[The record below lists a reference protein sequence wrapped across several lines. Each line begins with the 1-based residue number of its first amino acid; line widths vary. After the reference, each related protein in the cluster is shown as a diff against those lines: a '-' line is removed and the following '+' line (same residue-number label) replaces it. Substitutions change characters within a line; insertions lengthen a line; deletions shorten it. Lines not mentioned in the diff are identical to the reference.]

1 MKKKIVITG
10 MGAVTPIGS
19 GVDEYWKN
27 LIAGACGIDRIRQF
41 DAEDLAVQIA
51 AEVHSFNL
59 QKYMPKKMIHETD
72 AFTQYAYVAAAEA
85 LATAGGRN
93 AGEKST
99 GAGRLAENCREQTG
113 PASRIPAGSGLA
125 GDRQGGEQLKAGQL
139 PANSPEDKRQGG
151 ALSTA
156 QPHSETYRIESSADA
171 DSDGQTPGETT
182 GLPGNSNQVTG
193 SNLPAAPDRMGIV
206 MGTAMAGVATTAA
219 TQEIL
224 TNAVHKNVGPRFV
237 PRILGNIAAAQIAI
251 AHGITGHSVTLST
264 ACASGGDAVSAA
276 AMLLQA
282 DEADA
287 VLAVGAESIL
297 CPLVIYSLANAH
309 TLSRVNDDPQ
319 HSCRPF
325 DAERSGF
332 VIGEGGGALVLETE
346 ENALARGATIY
357 AELAGWSNNNDAY
370 HVIKPN
376 PDGISS
382 IKCMKKALAQAGL
395 TPQDIDY
402 INAHGTGTKLGDKA
416 ELSALGQLFGG
427 KSGAGQPR
435 TDQAAPE
442 GTTGGAAISSSRA
455 DPGISAAHETQADPG
470 QQPPA
475 DQGGAAGIR
484 PAISSTKGATGHM
497 MGAGGITESIAC
509 IQAIREGVVPP
520 TLNLEQCDSQLDIV
534 CGESR
539 RMPVNVAMTN
549 AFGFGGQNSSLIFRR
564 Y

>member
-1 MKKKIVITG
+1 
-10 MGAVTPIGS
+10 
-19 GVDEYWKN
+19 
-27 LIAGACGIDRIRQF
+27 
-41 DAEDLAVQIA
+41 
-51 AEVHSFNL
+51 
-59 QKYMPKKMIHETD
+59 MIHETD

-85 LATAGGRN
+85 LAMAGKKDGERSGEN
-93 AGEKST
+93 AQMSDDPDRS
-99 GAGRLAENCREQTG
+99 AGIG
-113 PASRIPAGSGLA
+113 
-125 GDRQGGEQLKAGQL
+125 L
-139 PANSPEDKRQGG
+139 PAD
-151 ALSTA
+151 
-156 QPHSETYRIESSADA
+156 
-171 DSDGQTPGETT
+171 
-182 GLPGNSNQVTG
+182 
-193 SNLPAAPDRMGIV
+193 PDQMGIV

-309 TLSRVNDDPQ
+309 TLSRMNDDPQ

-325 DAERSGF
+325 DAHRSGF

-357 AELAGWSNNNDAY
+357 AELAGWANNNEAY

-382 IKCMKKALAQAGL
+382 IKCMRKALLRAGL
-395 TPQDIDY
+395 SPQDVDY
-402 INAHGTGTKLGDKA
+402 INAHGTGTKLGDEA
-416 ELSALGQLFGG
+416 ELNALGQLF
-427 KSGAGQPR
+427 
-435 TDQAAPE
+435 E
-442 GTTGGAAISSSRA
+442 GS
-455 DPGISAAHETQADPG
+455 
-470 QQPPA
+470 
-475 DQGGAAGIR
+475 
-484 PAISSTKGATGHM
+484 AISSTKGATGHM
-497 MGAGGITESIAC
+497 MGAGGITEAIAC
-509 IQAIREGVVPP
+509 IQAIREGIVPP
-520 TLNLEQCDSQLDIV
+520 TLNLEDCDSDLDFV
-534 CGESR
+534 RGECR
-539 RMPVNVAMTN
+539 KMTVDTAMTN

>member
-19 GVDEYWKN
+19 GVDEYWNN

-41 DAEDLAVQIA
+41 DADDLAVQIA
-51 AEVHSFNL
+51 AEVHSFDL
-59 QKYMPKKMIHETD
+59 QRYMPKKMIHETD

-85 LATAGGRN
+85 LAMAGVSDRV
-93 AGEKST
+93 AG
-99 GAGRLAENCREQTG
+99 
-113 PASRIPAGSGLA
+113 P
-125 GDRQGGEQLKAGQL
+125 DL
-139 PANSPEDKRQGG
+139 PAD
-151 ALSTA
+151 
-156 QPHSETYRIESSADA
+156 
-171 DSDGQTPGETT
+171 
-182 GLPGNSNQVTG
+182 
-193 SNLPAAPDRMGIV
+193 PDRMGIV

-357 AELAGWSNNNDAY
+357 AELAGWANNNDAY

-382 IKCMKKALAQAGL
+382 IKCMKKALKQAGL
-395 TPQDIDY
+395 SPQGIDY
-402 INAHGTGTKLGDKA
+402 INAHGTGTKLGDEA
-416 ELSALGQLFGG
+416 ELNALGQLFGG
-427 KSGAGQPR
+427 KSESGQ
-435 TDQAAPE
+435 
-442 GTTGGAAISSSRA
+442 SS
-455 DPGISAAHETQADPG
+455 ETQEILEG
-470 QQPPA
+470 ST
-475 DQGGAAGIR
+475 GGAAGIR

-509 IQAIREGVVPP
+509 IQAIREGIVPP
-520 TLNLEQCDSQLDIV
+520 TLNLEQCDSQLDLV

-539 RMPVNVAMTN
+539 RMPVDTAMTN

-564 Y
+564 YSGGKSNDE

>member
-1 MKKKIVITG
+1 MEGIVKKKIVITG

-19 GVDEYWKN
+19 GVEEYWN
-27 LIAGACGIDRIRQF
+27 RLIAGACGIDKIRQF
-41 DAEDLAVQIA
+41 DATELAVRIA
-51 AEVHSFNL
+51 AEVHSFDL
-59 QKYMPKKMIHETD
+59 EKYMPKKMIHETD

-85 LATAGGRN
+85 LAMA
-93 AGEKST
+93 
-99 GAGRLAENCREQTG
+99 
-113 PASRIPAGSGLA
+113 AGSGGQRECSESDLQEPNRQDCESLQ
-125 GDRQGGEQLKAGQL
+125 GDSARSIPL
-139 PANSPEDKRQGG
+139 PAD
-151 ALSTA
+151 
-156 QPHSETYRIESSADA
+156 
-171 DSDGQTPGETT
+171 
-182 GLPGNSNQVTG
+182 
-193 SNLPAAPDRMGIV
+193 PDRTGIV

-264 ACASGGDAVSAA
+264 ACASGGDAISAG

-282 DEADA
+282 EEADA

-309 TLSRVNDDPQ
+309 TLSRMNDDPL

-357 AELAGWSNNNDAY
+357 AELAGWANNNDAY

-382 IKCMKKALAQAGL
+382 VKCMQKALRQAGL
-395 TPQDIDY
+395 SPQQIDY
-402 INAHGTGTKLGDKA
+402 INAHGTGTKLGDGA
-416 ELSALGQLFGG
+416 ELNALGQLFGD
-427 KSGAGQPR
+427 K
-435 TDQAAPE
+435 AAD
-442 GTTGGAAISSSRA
+442 GLQTA
-455 DPGISAAHETQADPG
+455 
-470 QQPPA
+470 A
-475 DQGGAAGIR
+475 DQGGATGR

-509 IQAIREGVVPP
+509 IQAIREGIVPP
-520 TLNLEQCDSQLDIV
+520 TLNLKQCDSDLNFVREQ
-534 CGESR
+534 SR
-539 RMPVNVAMTN
+539 RLPVDIAMTN
-549 AFGFGGQNSSLIFRR
+549 AFGFGGQNSSLIFRK

>member
-1 MKKKIVITG
+1 MEEIVKKKIVITG

-19 GVDEYWKN
+19 GVEEYWN
-27 LIAGACGIDRIRQF
+27 RLIAGACGIDKIRQF
-41 DAEDLAVQIA
+41 DATDLAVRIA
-51 AEVHSFNL
+51 AEVHSFDL

-85 LATAGGRN
+85 LAMAGKKDGERSGEN
-93 AGEKST
+93 AWMSDDPDRF
-99 GAGRLAENCREQTG
+99 AGIG
-113 PASRIPAGSGLA
+113 
-125 GDRQGGEQLKAGQL
+125 L
-139 PANSPEDKRQGG
+139 PAD
-151 ALSTA
+151 
-156 QPHSETYRIESSADA
+156 
-171 DSDGQTPGETT
+171 
-182 GLPGNSNQVTG
+182 
-193 SNLPAAPDRMGIV
+193 PDQMGIV

-309 TLSRVNDDPQ
+309 TLSRMNDDPQ

-325 DAERSGF
+325 DAHRSGF

-357 AELAGWSNNNDAY
+357 AELAGWANNNEAY

-382 IKCMKKALAQAGL
+382 IKCMRKALLRAGL
-395 TPQDIDY
+395 SPQDVDY
-402 INAHGTGTKLGDKA
+402 INAHGTGTKLGDEA
-416 ELSALGQLFGG
+416 ELNALGQLF
-427 KSGAGQPR
+427 
-435 TDQAAPE
+435 E
-442 GTTGGAAISSSRA
+442 GS
-455 DPGISAAHETQADPG
+455 
-470 QQPPA
+470 
-475 DQGGAAGIR
+475 
-484 PAISSTKGATGHM
+484 AISSTKGATGHM
-497 MGAGGITESIAC
+497 MGAGGITEAIAC
-509 IQAIREGVVPP
+509 IQAIREGIVPP
-520 TLNLEQCDSQLDIV
+520 TLNLEDCDSDLDLV
-534 CGESR
+534 RGESR
-539 RMPVNVAMTN
+539 KMTVDTAMTN

>member
-1 MKKKIVITG
+1 

-19 GVDEYWKN
+19 GVEEYWN
-27 LIAGACGIDRIRQF
+27 RLIAGACGIDKIRQF
-41 DAEDLAVQIA
+41 DATDLAVRIA
-51 AEVHSFNL
+51 AEVHSFDL

-85 LATAGGRN
+85 LAMAGKKDGERSGEN
-93 AGEKST
+93 ARMSDD
-99 GAGRLAENCREQTG
+99 
-113 PASRIPAGSGLA
+113 P
-125 GDRQGGEQLKAGQL
+125 DRSVGIGL
-139 PANSPEDKRQGG
+139 PAD
-151 ALSTA
+151 
-156 QPHSETYRIESSADA
+156 
-171 DSDGQTPGETT
+171 
-182 GLPGNSNQVTG
+182 
-193 SNLPAAPDRMGIV
+193 PDQMGIV

-309 TLSRVNDDPQ
+309 TLSRMNDDPQ

-325 DAERSGF
+325 DAHRSGF

-357 AELAGWSNNNDAY
+357 AELAGWANNNEAY

-382 IKCMKKALAQAGL
+382 IKCMRKALLRAGL
-395 TPQDIDY
+395 SPRDVDY
-402 INAHGTGTKLGDKA
+402 INAHGTGTKLGDEA
-416 ELSALGQLFGG
+416 ELNALGQLF
-427 KSGAGQPR
+427 
-435 TDQAAPE
+435 E
-442 GTTGGAAISSSRA
+442 GS
-455 DPGISAAHETQADPG
+455 
-470 QQPPA
+470 
-475 DQGGAAGIR
+475 
-484 PAISSTKGATGHM
+484 AISSTKGATGHM
-497 MGAGGITESIAC
+497 MGAGGITEAIAC
-509 IQAIREGVVPP
+509 IQAIREGIVPP
-520 TLNLEQCDSQLDIV
+520 TLNLDDCDSDLDFV
-534 CGESR
+534 RGESR
-539 RMPVNVAMTN
+539 KMTVDTAMTN

>member
-1 MKKKIVITG
+1 MEEIVKKKIVITG

-19 GVDEYWKN
+19 GVEEYWNN
-27 LIAGACGIDRIRQF
+27 LIAGACGIDKIRQF
-41 DAEDLAVQIA
+41 DAADLAVRIA
-51 AEVHSFNL
+51 AEVHSFDL

-85 LATAGGRN
+85 LAMAGKKDGERSGEN
-93 AGEKST
+93 ARMSGDPGGS
-99 GAGRLAENCREQTG
+99 AGIG
-113 PASRIPAGSGLA
+113 
-125 GDRQGGEQLKAGQL
+125 L
-139 PANSPEDKRQGG
+139 PAD
-151 ALSTA
+151 
-156 QPHSETYRIESSADA
+156 
-171 DSDGQTPGETT
+171 
-182 GLPGNSNQVTG
+182 
-193 SNLPAAPDRMGIV
+193 PDQMGIV

-287 VLAVGAESIL
+287 ILAVGAESIL

-309 TLSRVNDDPQ
+309 TLSRMNDDPQ

-325 DAERSGF
+325 DAHRSGF

-357 AELAGWSNNNDAY
+357 AELAGWANNNEAY

-376 PDGISS
+376 PDGVSS
-382 IKCMKKALAQAGL
+382 IKCMRKALFRAGL
-395 TPQDIDY
+395 SPQDVDY
-402 INAHGTGTKLGDKA
+402 INAHGTGTKLGDEA
-416 ELSALGQLFGG
+416 ELNALGQLF
-427 KSGAGQPR
+427 
-435 TDQAAPE
+435 E
-442 GTTGGAAISSSRA
+442 SS
-455 DPGISAAHETQADPG
+455 
-470 QQPPA
+470 
-475 DQGGAAGIR
+475 
-484 PAISSTKGATGHM
+484 AISSTKGATGHM
-497 MGAGGITESIAC
+497 MGAGGITEAIAC
-509 IQAIREGVVPP
+509 IQAIREGIVPP
-520 TLNLEQCDSQLDIV
+520 TLNLEDCDSDLDLV
-534 CGESR
+534 RGESR
-539 RMPVNVAMTN
+539 KMTVDTAMTN

>member
-1 MKKKIVITG
+1 

-19 GVDEYWKN
+19 GVEEYWN
-27 LIAGACGIDRIRQF
+27 RLIAGACGIDKIRQF
-41 DAEDLAVQIA
+41 DATDLAVRIA
-51 AEVHSFNL
+51 AEVHSFDL

-85 LATAGGRN
+85 LAMAGKKDGERSGEN
-93 AGEKST
+93 ARMSDDPD
-99 GAGRLAENCREQTG
+99 RS
-113 PASRIPAGSGLA
+113 ASIG
-125 GDRQGGEQLKAGQL
+125 L
-139 PANSPEDKRQGG
+139 PAD
-151 ALSTA
+151 
-156 QPHSETYRIESSADA
+156 
-171 DSDGQTPGETT
+171 
-182 GLPGNSNQVTG
+182 
-193 SNLPAAPDRMGIV
+193 PDQMGIV

-309 TLSRVNDDPQ
+309 TLSRMNDDPQ

-325 DAERSGF
+325 DAHRSGF

-357 AELAGWSNNNDAY
+357 AELAGWANNNEAY

-382 IKCMKKALAQAGL
+382 IKCMRKALLRAGL
-395 TPQDIDY
+395 SPRDVDY
-402 INAHGTGTKLGDKA
+402 INAHGTGTKLGDEA
-416 ELSALGQLFGG
+416 ELNALGQLF
-427 KSGAGQPR
+427 
-435 TDQAAPE
+435 E
-442 GTTGGAAISSSRA
+442 GS
-455 DPGISAAHETQADPG
+455 
-470 QQPPA
+470 
-475 DQGGAAGIR
+475 
-484 PAISSTKGATGHM
+484 AISSTKGATGHM
-497 MGAGGITESIAC
+497 MGAGGITEAIAC

-520 TLNLEQCDSQLDIV
+520 TLNLEDCDSDLDLV
-534 CGESR
+534 RGESR
-539 RMPVNVAMTN
+539 KMTVDTAMTN

>member
-19 GVDEYWKN
+19 GVDEYWNN

-41 DAEDLAVQIA
+41 DADDLAVKIA
-51 AEVHSFNL
+51 AEVHSFDL

-85 LATAGGRN
+85 LAMAGGRKTEGKLLG
-93 AGEKST
+93 ADQPSVKFPDAKS
-99 GAGRLAENCREQTG
+99 
-113 PASRIPAGSGLA
+113 
-125 GDRQGGEQLKAGQL
+125 
-139 PANSPEDKRQGG
+139 QGG

-156 QPHSETYRIESSADA
+156 QPHSANDKIEQSVEASRAGE
-171 DSDGQTPGETT
+171 SIDGNAE
-182 GLPGNSNQVTG
+182 LPSNPDQAPG
-193 SNLPAAPDRMGIV
+193 SNLPADPDHMGIV

-237 PRILGNIAAAQIAI
+237 PRILGNIAAAQIVI

-357 AELAGWSNNNDAY
+357 AELAGWANNNDAY

-382 IKCMKKALAQAGL
+382 IKCMKKALKQAGL
-395 TPQDIDY
+395 SPQDIDY
-402 INAHGTGTKLGDKA
+402 INAHGTGTKLGDEA
-416 ELSALGQLFGG
+416 ELNALGQLFGG
-427 KSGAGQPR
+427 SGIRAVPSARVASG
-435 TDQAAPE
+435 TQAAS
-442 GTTGGAAISSSRA
+442 G
-455 DPGISAAHETQADPG
+455 D
-470 QQPPA
+470 QPPA
-475 DQGGAAGIR
+475 DRGGAAGIR

-509 IQAIREGVVPP
+509 IQAIREGIVPP
-520 TLNLEQCDSQLDIV
+520 TLNLKQCDSQLDIV
-534 CGESR
+534 REKSR
-539 RMPVNVAMTN
+539 QMPVDVAMTN

-564 Y
+564 YNGGKSNNE

>member
-1 MKKKIVITG
+1 MEEIVKKKIVITG

-19 GVDEYWKN
+19 GVEEYWN
-27 LIAGACGIDRIRQF
+27 RLIAGACGIDKIRQF
-41 DAEDLAVQIA
+41 DATDLAVRIA
-51 AEVHSFNL
+51 AEVHSFDL

-85 LATAGGRN
+85 LAMAGKKDGERSGEN
-93 AGEKST
+93 ARMSDDPD
-99 GAGRLAENCREQTG
+99 RS
-113 PASRIPAGSGLA
+113 ASIG
-125 GDRQGGEQLKAGQL
+125 L
-139 PANSPEDKRQGG
+139 PAD
-151 ALSTA
+151 
-156 QPHSETYRIESSADA
+156 
-171 DSDGQTPGETT
+171 
-182 GLPGNSNQVTG
+182 
-193 SNLPAAPDRMGIV
+193 PDQMGIV

-309 TLSRVNDDPQ
+309 TLSRMNDDPQ

-325 DAERSGF
+325 DAHRSGF

-357 AELAGWSNNNDAY
+357 AELAGWANNNEAY

-382 IKCMKKALAQAGL
+382 IKCMRKALLRAGL
-395 TPQDIDY
+395 SPRDVDY
-402 INAHGTGTKLGDKA
+402 INAHGTGTKLGDEA
-416 ELSALGQLFGG
+416 ELNALGQLF
-427 KSGAGQPR
+427 
-435 TDQAAPE
+435 E
-442 GTTGGAAISSSRA
+442 GS
-455 DPGISAAHETQADPG
+455 
-470 QQPPA
+470 
-475 DQGGAAGIR
+475 
-484 PAISSTKGATGHM
+484 AISSTKGATGHM
-497 MGAGGITESIAC
+497 MGAGGITEAIAC
-509 IQAIREGVVPP
+509 IQAIREGIVPP
-520 TLNLEQCDSQLDIV
+520 TLNLEDCDSDLDLV
-534 CGESR
+534 RGESR
-539 RMPVNVAMTN
+539 KMTVDTAMTN

>member
-1 MKKKIVITG
+1 MEEIVKKKIVITG

-19 GVDEYWKN
+19 GVEEYWNN
-27 LIAGACGIDRIRQF
+27 LIAGACGIDKIRQF
-41 DAEDLAVQIA
+41 DATDLAVRIA
-51 AEVHSFNL
+51 AEVHSFDL

-85 LATAGGRN
+85 LAMAGKKDGERSGEN
-93 AGEKST
+93 ARISGDPDGS
-99 GAGRLAENCREQTG
+99 AGIG
-113 PASRIPAGSGLA
+113 
-125 GDRQGGEQLKAGQL
+125 L
-139 PANSPEDKRQGG
+139 PADPD
-151 ALSTA
+151 
-156 QPHSETYRIESSADA
+156 
-171 DSDGQTPGETT
+171 QT
-182 GLPGNSNQVTG
+182 
-193 SNLPAAPDRMGIV
+193 GIV

-237 PRILGNIAAAQIAI
+237 PRILGNIASAQIAI

-309 TLSRVNDDPQ
+309 TLSRMNDDPQ

-325 DAERSGF
+325 DAHRSGF

-357 AELAGWSNNNDAY
+357 AELAGWANNNEAY

-376 PDGISS
+376 PDGVSS
-382 IKCMKKALAQAGL
+382 IKCMRKALLRAGL
-395 TPQDIDY
+395 SPQDVDY
-402 INAHGTGTKLGDKA
+402 INAHGTGTKLGDEA
-416 ELSALGQLFGG
+416 ELNALGQLF
-427 KSGAGQPR
+427 
-435 TDQAAPE
+435 E
-442 GTTGGAAISSSRA
+442 SS
-455 DPGISAAHETQADPG
+455 
-470 QQPPA
+470 
-475 DQGGAAGIR
+475 
-484 PAISSTKGATGHM
+484 AISSTKGATGHM
-497 MGAGGITESIAC
+497 MGAGGITEAIAC

-520 TLNLEQCDSQLDIV
+520 TLNLEDCDSDLDLV
-534 CGESR
+534 RGESR
-539 RMPVNVAMTN
+539 KMTVDTAMTN

>member
-19 GVDEYWKN
+19 GVDEYWNN

-41 DAEDLAVQIA
+41 DADDLAVQIA
-51 AEVHSFNL
+51 AEVHSFDL
-59 QKYMPKKMIHETD
+59 QRYMPKKMIHETD

-85 LATAGGRN
+85 LAMAGVSDRV
-93 AGEKST
+93 AG
-99 GAGRLAENCREQTG
+99 
-113 PASRIPAGSGLA
+113 P
-125 GDRQGGEQLKAGQL
+125 DL
-139 PANSPEDKRQGG
+139 PAD
-151 ALSTA
+151 
-156 QPHSETYRIESSADA
+156 
-171 DSDGQTPGETT
+171 
-182 GLPGNSNQVTG
+182 
-193 SNLPAAPDRMGIV
+193 PDRMGIV

-357 AELAGWSNNNDAY
+357 AELAGWANNNNAY

-382 IKCMKKALAQAGL
+382 IKCMKKALKQAGL
-395 TPQDIDY
+395 SPQGIDY
-402 INAHGTGTKLGDKA
+402 INAHGTGTKLGDGA
-416 ELSALGQLFGG
+416 ELNALGQLFGG
-427 KSGAGQPR
+427 KSESGQ
-435 TDQAAPE
+435 
-442 GTTGGAAISSSRA
+442 SS
-455 DPGISAAHETQADPG
+455 ETQEVLEG
-470 QQPPA
+470 ST
-475 DQGGAAGIR
+475 GGAAGIR

-509 IQAIREGVVPP
+509 IQAIREGIVPP
-520 TLNLEQCDSQLDIV
+520 TLNLEQCDSQLDLV

-539 RMPVNVAMTN
+539 RMPVDTAMTN

-564 Y
+564 YSGGKSNDK